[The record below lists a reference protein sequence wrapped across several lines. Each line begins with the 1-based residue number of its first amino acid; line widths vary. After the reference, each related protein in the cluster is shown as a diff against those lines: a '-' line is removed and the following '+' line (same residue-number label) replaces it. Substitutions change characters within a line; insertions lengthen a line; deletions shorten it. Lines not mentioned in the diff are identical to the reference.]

1 MSVVICEDLARP
13 DPVGDLLRAVGPN
26 LVIALL
32 MDGPQIKERWSAR
45 YATTLAEDPGCSV
58 LSLTS
63 AGMSRLSRPASGVN
77 RSKVIGLWKDAHSS
91 TPVEIELPEAVGGG
105 IVAVCSLDG
114 RVDGGSDGRTGEP
127 PVTPYSRASTG
138 SKNHL
143 ISVRKGVE

>member
-45 YATTLAEDPGCSV
+45 YATTLAEDPGFSV

-63 AGMSRLSRPASGVN
+63 AGMSKLSRPSSGVN
-77 RSKVIGLWKDAHSS
+77 RSKVIGLWKD
-91 TPVEIELPEAVGGG
+91 VLRRQ
-105 IVAVCSLDG
+105 C
-114 RVDGGSDGRTGEP
+114 
-127 PVTPYSRASTG
+127 
-138 SKNHL
+138 
-143 ISVRKGVE
+143 